1 MTMRSFLLLAS
12 LIGAPAA
19 AQEAR
24 VDVVAIPQLA
34 TPANVN
40 TSVGYTGNIARQVA
54 DVIASDLR
62 QSREVV
68 PLGPTGLKVY
78 SSQEAAAPAFGEWR
92 KTAAKALITGFV
104 QARDDG
110 RLTVACY
117 LHDVAGGRELARQGV
132 AVAPAE
138 WRRAA
143 HRCADMAYAKLSG
156 RPGWFDTRIAYVAE
170 SGPRTARIKR
180 IAMMDSDGTNHRYLT
195 AGDAV
200 VLSPRLAPGG
210 ERIAYVAL
218 SGGQAQLRLHT
229 LTAGD
234 GGNGSEDRVV
244 SPPGTTMSFAPR
256 FSPDGSRLAFSAA
269 LGGNTDIL
277 VTDVGGAGVARLTT
291 SPGLDTAPS
300 YSPDGSRIVFESD
313 RSGTPQLYV
322 MNADGSDQRRISFG
336 GFRYGSPAW
345 SPDGEWIAFTRTG
358 GDGLRIGVMRATGA
372 DERMVTSGAGGQDE
386 APSWGAG
393 SRSLLFQRSDASGR
407 ATLFQVAAD
416 GGEPRAIVTPQGGS
430 DPDWSTGGTR

>member
-1 MTMRSFLLLAS
+1 MRSFLLLAS

-110 RLTVACY
+110 RLTVGCY

-156 RPGWFDTRIAYVAE
+156 RPGWFDT
-170 SGPRTARIKR
+170 
-180 IAMMDSDGTNHRYLT
+180 
-195 AGDAV
+195 
-200 VLSPRLAPGG
+200 
-210 ERIAYVAL
+210 RIAYVAL

-277 VTDVGGAGVARLTT
+277 VADVSGAGVARLTT

-407 ATLFQVAAD
+407 TTLFQVAAD